1 MATDE
6 KKMQDLEAK
15 LSEYLSNDDVEFIKS
30 LIKEGKLDS
39 NLKIIFNSGYN
50 QIANRSILETFEKAS
65 REVGIEWRH
74 SCEPES

>member
-1 MATDE
+1 MTDE

-39 NLKIIFNSGYN
+39 NLKIMENSCYNKMSNSG
-50 QIANRSILETFEKAS
+50 IWDTFEKAS
-65 REVGIEWRH
+65 REVGIEWQH
-74 SCEPES
+74 TNEPES

>member
-1 MATDE
+1 MTDE

-39 NLKIIFNSGYN
+39 NLKIMENSCYN
-50 QIANRSILETFEKAS
+50 QMSNRGIWDTFEKAS
-65 REVGIEWRH
+65 HEVGIEWRH
-74 SCEPES
+74 SNEPES